1 MLLLYPIQTL
11 LAVIAGGLVI
21 PLVGGLKAT
30 GVSNYV
36 KPEFLKFALLTLAA
50 WGLSAWLMP
59 ELTTSEII
67 QLGLAA
73 TGAGT
78 VLYGGKKLLTNKS

>member
-1 MLLLYPIQTL
+1 MEVETIQMLL
-11 LAVIAGGLVI
+11 AAIAGGLVI
-21 PLVGGLKAT
+21 PLVGALKAT
-30 GVSNYV
+30 ALTNYV
-36 KPEFLKFALLTLAA
+36 RPEFLKAAILTLVA

-59 ELTTSEII
+59 ELAMSEII

-78 VLYGGKKLLTNKS
+78 VLYGAKKAVTK